1 MLRDPLT
8 KSRLWPVV
16 LAAIVLTA
24 CAGRLPLGAGM
35 QGAAAQLGGPAAQP
49 RAWSEAM
56 EQRRARLS
64 DVLSSAG
71 VEVQRTPD
79 NVLLVRWPA
88 DRAAGGALLAG
99 AVAKIYSESENR
111 AWIGFAVSTAGIVI
125 SEAHQMSKG
134 AKHSSSMLDIA
145 SHAAG
150 AAHCAKRRIERG
162 GIRGGELHR
171 DAPQRSLARLDPEKL
186 ASVEVGEIQV

>member
-24 CAGRLPLGAGM
+24 CAGRAPLGAGM

-79 NVLLVRWPA
+79 NVLLLRWPA
-88 DRAAGGALLAG
+88 DRAFAANSANLSAAADADWGPIRHNGKLQDRAAYRYYWTLL
-99 AVAKIYSESENR
+99 KR
-111 AWIGFAVSTAGIVI
+111 ARSTGVPLPAGI
-125 SEAHQMSKG
+125 A
-134 AKHSSSMLDIA
+134 
-145 SHAAG
+145 
-150 AAHCAKRRIERG
+150 ERFFT
-162 GIRGGELHR
+162 
-171 DAPQRSLARLDPEKL
+171 A
-186 ASVEVGEIQV
+186 